1 MTKQHHILQM
11 ISTSDG
17 QLPEDQAKA
26 FAKQYAKELQ
36 EEKQAKND
44 ALVQARSLKE
54 GDTAL
59 YGKPGQDLN
68 SKIQSGEIKI
78 V

>member
-1 MTKQHHILQM
+1 M

-17 QLPEDQAKA
+17 SLPEEEAKA
-26 FAKQYAKELQ
+26 FAKQYAAELQ
-36 EEKQAKND
+36 LEKQKTND
-44 ALVQARSLKE
+44 ALVEARSRKE

>member
-1 MTKQHHILQM
+1 M

-17 QLPEDQAKA
+17 SLPEEEAKA
-26 FAKQYAKELQ
+26 FAKQYAAELQ
-36 EEKQAKND
+36 LEKQKTND
-44 ALVQARSLKE
+44 ALVKARSSNP
-54 GDTAL
+54 GDTAM

-68 SKIQSGEIKI
+68 SKIQSGQIKI

>member
-1 MTKQHHILQM
+1 M

-17 QLPEDQAKA
+17 SLPEEEAKA
-26 FAKQYAKELQ
+26 FAKQYAKESQ
-36 EEKQAKND
+36 EEKQSQNY
-44 ALVQARSLKE
+44 ALVKARSREE

>member
-1 MTKQHHILQM
+1 M

-17 QLPEDQAKA
+17 SLPEEEAKA
-26 FAKQYAKELQ
+26 FAKQYAAELQ
-36 EEKQAKND
+36 EEKQDKND
-44 ALVQARSLKE
+44 ALVKARSSRP
-54 GDTAL
+54 GDTAM

>member
-1 MTKQHHILQM
+1 M

-17 QLPEDQAKA
+17 SQAEDQAKA

-36 EEKQAKND
+36 EEKQSQND
-44 ALVQARSLKE
+44 ALVKARSKKE

-68 SKIQSGEIKI
+68 SKIQSGEIMI

>member
-1 MTKQHHILQM
+1 M

-17 QLPEDQAKA
+17 SLPEEEAKL
-26 FAKQYAKELQ
+26 FAQQYAKELQ

-44 ALVQARSLKE
+44 ALVKARSSRP
-54 GDTAL
+54 GATAM

>member
-1 MTKQHHILQM
+1 M

-17 QLPEDQAKA
+17 LPPEEEAKA
-26 FAKQYAKELQ
+26 FAKQYAEDLQ
-36 EEKQAKND
+36 EENRAKLD
-44 ALVQARSLKE
+44 ALVNARSIKG
-54 GDTAL
+54 GDVAL
-59 YGKPGQDLN
+59 YGKTGQDLN

>member
-1 MTKQHHILQM
+1 M

-17 QLPEDQAKA
+17 SLPEEEAKA
-26 FAKQYAKELQ
+26 FAKQYAAELQ
-36 EEKQAKND
+36 QEQQEKND
-44 ALVQARSLKE
+44 ALVQARGIKE

>member
-1 MTKQHHILQM
+1 M

-17 QLPEDQAKA
+17 SLPEDQAKA
-26 FAKQYAKELQ
+26 FAKQYAKEIQ
-36 EEKQAKND
+36 EEKQATND
-44 ALVQARSLKE
+44 ALVQARGIKE
-54 GDTAL
+54 GDVAL
-59 YGKPGQDLN
+59 YGKAGQDLN

>member
-1 MTKQHHILQM
+1 M

-17 QLPEDQAKA
+17 LPPEDQAKA
-26 FAKQYAKELQ
+26 FLKRKTEEIQAEEEDKIRQMVDAKTYKP
-36 EEKQAKND
+36 
-44 ALVQARSLKE
+44 

-68 SKIQSGEIKI
+68 SKIQSGQIKL

>member
-1 MTKQHHILQM
+1 M

-17 QLPEDQAKA
+17 SLPEEDAKA
-26 FAKQYAKELQ
+26 FARQYAQELQ

-44 ALVQARSLKE
+44 ALVDARAVKE
-54 GDTAL
+54 GDVAL
-59 YGKPGQDLN
+59 YGKTRQDLN
-68 SKIQSGEIKI
+68 SKIQSGQIKI

>member
-1 MTKQHHILQM
+1 M

-17 QLPEDQAKA
+17 SLPEDQAKA

-36 EEKQAKND
+36 EEKQATND
-44 ALVQARSLKE
+44 ALVDARGIKE
-54 GDTAL
+54 GDVAL
-59 YGKPGQDLN
+59 YGKAGQDLN
-68 SKIQSGEIKI
+68 SKIQSGQIKI

>member
-1 MTKQHHILQM
+1 M

-17 QLPEDQAKA
+17 SLPEEEAKL
-26 FAKQYAKELQ
+26 FAQQYAKELQ

-44 ALVQARSLKE
+44 ALVKARSSRP
-54 GDTAL
+54 GDTSM